1 MEHIDLKKQ
10 FRVINRLPAIN
21 ARLLNVAQISTVKGI
36 VNNKKVINIRPK
48 PFYKPISQII

>member
-10 FRVINRLPAIN
+10 FNIEERLPVINSKLQK
-21 ARLLNVAQISTVKGI
+21 VAQISQVKAI
-36 VNNKKVINIRPK
+36 INNKRAINIRPK